1 MPERTAGGRRVAVA
15 VAALAAGTATLA
27 GAGWWW
33 QRAQPRPN
41 VGVETVAAL
50 ATTGPARPSPSGQ
63 AVPVQAAALP
73 SAAAVNRP
81 VRVRIGRLG
90 VSARVVPVGVDAA
103 GNVVIPA
110 SVDTVGWY
118 RFGPGVGAPGS
129 MVITGHVDSA
139 AQGDGAFAR
148 LSDLDPYD
156 KIVVTGSDGRDA
168 AFTVVGREEYPKAA
182 IDLDRYFTTTGPP
195 RLTLVTCGGPFN
207 KATGHYRDNVVVT
220 AVPAG

>member
-1 MPERTAGGRRVAVA
+1 MA
-15 VAALAAGTATLA
+15 VAAIAAGTATLA

-41 VGVETVAAL
+41 VGVDTVAAL
-50 ATTGPARPSPSGQ
+50 ATPGPAPSSPGQ
-63 AVPVQAAALP
+63 VVPVQAAELP
-73 SAAAVNRP
+73 SVAAVIRP
-81 VRVRIGRLG
+81 VRVRIERLG

-103 GNVVIPA
+103 ANVVIPA

-118 RFGPGVGAPGS
+118 RFGPGLGDPGS

-139 AQGDGAFAR
+139 AQGAGAFGR
-148 LSDLDPYD
+148 LSDLDPSD
-156 KIVVTGSDGRDA
+156 KIVVTGSDGRNA
-168 AFTVVGREEYPKAA
+168 TFAVVGREEYPKAA
-182 IDLDRYFTTTGPP
+182 IELDRYFTTTGPS
-195 RLTLVTCGGPFN
+195 RLTLITCGGPFN